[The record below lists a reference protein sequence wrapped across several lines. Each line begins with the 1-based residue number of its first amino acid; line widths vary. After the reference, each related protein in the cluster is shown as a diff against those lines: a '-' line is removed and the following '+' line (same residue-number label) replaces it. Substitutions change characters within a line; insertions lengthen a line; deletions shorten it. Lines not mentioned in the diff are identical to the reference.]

1 VAPTDAPLDDS
12 LAMLDQRRALQLLSH
27 RARTRRLCGHTVA
40 KHSFVVLLDDRR

>member
-1 VAPTDAPLDDS
+1 MEADTPDVGVL
-12 LAMLDQRRALQLLSH
+12 LDQRRALQLLSH